1 MGGTRHVTRILD
13 FLSSLHPMLLCA
25 ATTLFMCVE
34 TSLLVGLFVPGD
46 AVVLLAGS
54 AADTPGR
61 LALVIAAAT
70 AGCLAGETL
79 GYLIGRRFGPSV
91 RRGRAGRRVGAAN
104 WARAEN
110 YLVRRGGPAVF
121 GSRFVTVVHALVPVV
136 AGTLA
141 MPYRRFIAWAAPA
154 ALVWSCLYA
163 GAGMALG
170 ASHREFGSGLG
181 AWSWL
186 VPPVIVGCV
195 VGCRL
200 LLRRLRRPAGP
211 EAGRPGEAP

>member
-1 MGGTRHVTRILD
+1 MGGPRHVTRILD
-13 FLSSLHPMLLCA
+13 FLSGLPPMVLCA

-54 AADTPGR
+54 AADSPAR
-61 LALVIAAAT
+61 LALVVAAAT

-79 GYLIGRRFGPSV
+79 GYLIGRRFGPAV
-91 RRGRAGRRVGAAN
+91 RRGRVGRRVGAVN
-104 WARAEN
+104 WARAES

-170 ASHREFGSGLG
+170 ASYREFGSGLG

-195 VGCRL
+195 VGFRL
-200 LLRRLRRPAGP
+200 LLRRLRRPAGR
-211 EAGRPGEAP
+211 EADRPPGSA